1 VELFYY
7 SVKTFFIELVP
18 CIFLLAG
25 ENSKRVVEVVPCIF
39 FMAGENSKRVGGK
52 YGMMEAHPRTFYS
65 YNSLY
70 TKVHTYTKITN

>member
-1 VELFYY
+1 M
-7 SVKTFFIELVP
+7 
-18 CIFLLAG
+18 AD

-70 TKVHTYTKITN
+70 TKVHTYASIIPYFSYTNLCTKITN